1 MHQHQ
6 QKEAGL
12 ILAARFC
19 LYTENYKEAFR
30 ISNKILESKQGTGAS
45 TAFEMEA
52 TTIVQ
57 WCNIAEIE
65 QYGGIDQSARQQ
77 LSGIN
82 DLYQNNRNN
91 EQFDAD
97 SLMVWAK
104 SRHVLSRTNEV
115 LNILNQVFNVLWVIA
130 ANFVLLTPDPFLH
143 ADYCH
148 VPHIPPCSRR

>member
-115 LNILNQVFNVLWVIA
+115 LNILNQVFNVLWVVA
-130 ANFVLLTPDPFLH
+130 AIFF
-143 ADYCH
+143 C
-148 VPHIPPCSRR
+148 